1 LASRFRDASHV
12 SQLLSDGDEFMQE
25 IVDYLGNLPPH
36 YRTATLVVG
45 LIVFWIAEGAVPLF
59 PTRYRRVRHAAL
71 NVLLTFFQLVV
82 SLFFAVVTLKATAFT
97 TANSFGLLYVIEL
110 PLWLH
115 VVLGV
120 MLLDMIGGYCI
131 HRTEHSIRWMW
142 EFHVIHHSDENIDV
156 TSGLRHHP
164 VETVF
169 RLSSQ
174 LLAILLCGIPLG
186 VVFLYGLISIFF
198 AQLTHA
204 NISPPVALDRFFSL
218 VFVTPNMH
226 KVHHHR
232 TKPLTNTNY
241 GNVLSIWDRMFGT
254 FAQVDMDT
262 LSYGLDSMPYPEDH
276 LKLSRLLRMPFQRSK
291 APAAEEAVPSSSQ
304 QEVRAG
310 R

>member
-1 LASRFRDASHV
+1 
-12 SQLLSDGDEFMQE
+12 MQK
-25 IVDYLGNLPPH
+25 IVDYFETLPPH
-36 YRTATLVVG
+36 YRTLILIVG
-45 LIVFWIAEGAVPLF
+45 LVLFWIAEGAVPLF
-59 PTRYRRVRHAAL
+59 PMKYGRIRHGAL

-82 SLFFAVVTLKATAFT
+82 SLFFAAVTLKATEFT
-97 TANSFGLLYVIEL
+97 TANRFGLLYLVDL

-120 MLLDMIGGYCI
+120 VLMDLIGGYCI
-131 HRTEHSIRWMW
+131 HRIEHSVRWMW

-164 VETVF
+164 IETVF

-174 LLAILLCGIPLG
+174 VFAILVCGIPLG
-186 VVFLYGLISIFF
+186 VVFLYGMISLFF

-204 NISPPVALDRFFSL
+204 NISLPVALDRLFSWI
-218 VFVTPNMH
+218 FVSPNMH

-254 FAQVDMDT
+254 FAEVDVTT
-262 LSYGLDSMPYPEDH
+262 LHYGLDSMPHPDDH
-276 LKLSRLLRMPFQRSK
+276 LKLRRLLVMPFQRSESSATEDPK
-291 APAAEEAVPSSSQ
+291 PSSSS
-304 QEVRAG
+304 ETEAEE
-310 R
+310 

>member
-1 LASRFRDASHV
+1 
-12 SQLLSDGDEFMQE
+12 MQE
-25 IVDYLGNLPPH
+25 IVDYLGNLPLH

>member
-1 LASRFRDASHV
+1 MR
-12 SQLLSDGDEFMQE
+12 E
-25 IVDYLGNLPPH
+25 IVDCLGNLPSY

-45 LIVFWIAEGAVPLF
+45 LVVFWIAEGVVPLF
-59 PTRYRRVRHAAL
+59 PMQYGRYRHATV

-82 SLFFAVVTLKATAFT
+82 SVFFAVVTLKVSAFT
-97 TANSFGLLYVIEL
+97 TTNSFGLLYLIEL

-164 VETVF
+164 IETVF

-204 NISPPVALDRFFSL
+204 NISSPVALDRLLSL
-218 VFVTPNMH
+218 IFVTPNMH

-232 TKPLTNTNY
+232 SKPLTNTNY

-254 FAQVDMDT
+254 FAQVEMDA
-262 LSYGLDSMPYPEDH
+262 LSYGLDSMPLSDDH
-276 LKLSRLLRMPFQRSK
+276 LKLSRLLVIPFQRRQNSV
-291 APAAEEAVPSSSQ
+291 ASGPVPNSSS
-304 QEVRAG
+304 EVPAEK
-310 R
+310 